1 VSPVR
6 RTILLTWLAAGTFAL
21 GAVPVVAQE
30 TSASPGIL
38 LLSEQADGASVENVS
53 VRLGKSGG
61 SPDRDREAL
70 QFVQGNASALEGQP
84 FDSLEIRSLVARLES
99 SGAVSRVSYR
109 LLPGTSVSS
118 IRIALTV
125 DAKSAEK
132 EEAFPKGVLTGEIAD
147 FPVFYQD
154 GRSLVTAIIAGGVG
168 VYSDSNSWFGQ
179 PFLFNQFSP
188 IAGDLPG
195 KRSSWT
201 EGSLEVG
208 AGFATQ
214 IGDMPLYA
222 FGALTG
228 MKTWSVGQDIFRDDN
243 RNFDA
248 IEKAYAGL
256 LYADASSRNKARMSI
271 GRQTFTLNDG
281 FLVNMVKGSG
291 NAGVRGASYLG
302 PRLTN
307 DFSVLADGRFGAWG
321 FSLFYIDPNELEL
334 VESGSTF
341 LGINGKYSFNQD
353 VAVDATFIT
362 IPESRSTFANP
373 HGLVLEREGLNT
385 IAGHLKWRNLGID
398 GLWAEAEAAYQ
409 FHPDYAMSAWAA
421 YGTLGY
427 IARDLPWTPSLSYRY
442 AHFSGDDP
450 ATTRYERFDPLL
462 STGLGIWLQGL
473 SFGKLTSNSN
483 LETHRVQ
490 LNVAPLETLNV
501 TFDYHSLRAPEL
513 NNLGSNPALATLTSD
528 DLGDEFTL
536 SARWAINRNLYLQ
549 GVASYAVP
557 GKALRNI
564 GATDDWATFQL
575 SLYWGL

>member
-1 VSPVR
+1 MTAGR
-6 RTILLTWLAAGTFAL
+6 ILLQLCIAASAL
-21 GAVPVVAQE
+21 FICAVPAAAQE
-30 TSASPGIL
+30 TSASPGVL
-38 LLSEQADGASVENVS
+38 LLSGQADGASVENVT
-53 VRLGKSGG
+53 VQLGESGG
-61 SPDRDREAL
+61 SPDRDQMAVAL
-70 QFVQGNASALEGQP
+70 VQRSAIALDGQP
-84 FDSLEIRSLVARLES
+84 FDSLEIRTLVARLES
-99 SGAVSRVSYR
+99 SGLVSRLYYR
-109 LLPGTSVSS
+109 LLPGTSINS
-118 IRIALTV
+118 IRVVLTV
-125 DAKSAEK
+125 DAKSAEQEK
-132 EEAFPKGVLTGEIAD
+132 AFPKGVLTGEIAD
-147 FPVFYQD
+147 FPVLYQD
-154 GRSLVTAIIAGGVG
+154 GRSLLTAILAGGVG
-168 VYSDSNSWFGQ
+168 VYSDSNSWFGR

-188 IAGDLPG
+188 IAGNLPG
-195 KRSSWT
+195 DRATWT

-214 IGDMPLYA
+214 LGDTPLYA

-256 LYADASSRNKARMSI
+256 LYADPATGNKVKLSI

-321 FSLFYIDPNELEL
+321 FSFFYIDPNELEL

-341 LGINGKYSFNQD
+341 LGINAKYSFNKD
-353 VAVDATFIT
+353 VSADATFIT

-373 HGLVLEREGLNT
+373 QGFALQRKGLNT
-385 IAGHLKWRNLGID
+385 VAGHLKWRNLGIY
-398 GLWAEAEAAYQ
+398 GLWVEAEAAYQ
-409 FHPDYAMSAWAA
+409 FHPDYDMSAWAA

-427 IARDLPWTPSLSYRY
+427 IARDLAWTPSLSYRY

-450 ATTRYERFDPLL
+450 STTRYERFDPLL

-490 LNVAPLETLNV
+490 FNVAPFETLNV

-513 NNLGSNPALATLTSD
+513 NNLGSNPALATLTSH

>member
-1 VSPVR
+1 MTAGR
-6 RTILLTWLAAGTFAL
+6 ILLQSCIAASAL
-21 GAVPVVAQE
+21 CICAVPAAAQE
-30 TSASPGIL
+30 TSASPGVL
-38 LLSEQADGASVENVS
+38 LLSEQADGARVENVS
-53 VRLGKSGG
+53 VRLGQSSG
-61 SPDRDREAL
+61 SPDRDQEAVAL
-70 QFVQGNASALEGQP
+70 VQRSASTLDGQP
-84 FDSLEIRSLVARLES
+84 FDSLEIRTLVARLER
-99 SGAVSRVSYR
+99 SGTVSRVTYR
-109 LLPGTSVSS
+109 LLPGTSVNSV
-118 IRIALTV
+118 RVLLTI
-125 DAKSAEK
+125 DAKGAEQA
-132 EEAFPKGVLTGEIAD
+132 EAFPKGVLTGEVSD
-147 FPVFYQD
+147 FPVLYQD
-154 GRSLVTAIIAGGVG
+154 GRSLLTAIVAGGVG
-168 VYSDSNSWFGQ
+168 VYSDGNPWFGE
-179 PFLFNQFSP
+179 PDLFNEFSP
-188 IAGDLPG
+188 IAGNLPG
-195 KRSSWT
+195 ERASWT
-201 EGSLEVG
+201 EGSLEIG
-208 AGFATQ
+208 AGGATQ
-214 IGDMPLYA
+214 LGDLQVYA

-228 MKTWSVGQDIFRDDN
+228 MKTWSVGQDIFRNDT

-256 LYADASSRNKARMSI
+256 LYADPATGNKLKLSI
-271 GRQTFTLNDG
+271 GRQTYTLNDG
-281 FLVNMVKGSG
+281 FLINMVKGSANVG
-291 NAGVRGASYLG
+291 ERGASYLG

-321 FSLFYIDPNELEL
+321 FSFFYIDPNELEL

-341 LGINGKYSFNQD
+341 LGFNGKYNFNQD
-353 VAVDATFIT
+353 VAMDATFIT

-373 HGLVLEREGLNT
+373 DKLILEREGLNT
-385 IAGHLKWRNLGID
+385 IAGHLKWRNAGIE
-398 GLWAEAEAAYQ
+398 GLWLETEAAYQ

-442 AHFSGDDP
+442 AYFSGDDP

-490 LNVAPLETLNV
+490 FNVAPVETLNV

-513 NNLGSNPALATLTSD
+513 NNLGSNPALATLTSH

-536 SARWAINRNLYLQ
+536 SARWAINRNLYFQ